1 MATRCCRPSRC
12 PCKAEG
18 GVPITGT
25 AAAQAHRARSSAS
38 APSALYWLVTFQ
50 ALLVLAAFFF
60 AKVWKKGTTL
70 EVSPEPGAA

>member
-1 MATRCCRPSRC
+1 MSGSCMATRCCRPSRC
-12 PCKAEG
+12 PRKAEG

-25 AAAQAHRARSSAS
+25 AAALS